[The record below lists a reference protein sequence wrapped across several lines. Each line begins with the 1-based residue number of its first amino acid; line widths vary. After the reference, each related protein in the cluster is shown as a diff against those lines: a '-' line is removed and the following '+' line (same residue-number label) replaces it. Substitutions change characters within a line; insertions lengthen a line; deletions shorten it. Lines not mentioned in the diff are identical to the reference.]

1 MPTFAPFSRVRSVK
15 LPTFKR
21 HPSPPRPS
29 VSTSASTSS
38 NTSPSPRS
46 HTSRNPSLSR
56 GPRSPKDN
64 ISEAAHRPNPRLRT
78 ASSPTSNS
86 FAETL
91 RVISKEAQSGR
102 FSDVFD
108 AFFFTD
114 KRCQNRAFFMAA
126 RLKQTL
132 LPLLNSNTDNNHND
146 ALWRLITYRLYTFNY
161 ILFVLPATC
170 EDRLDLLSRLETE
183 LAQQGDGQDLHRSGG
198 MEAHFAVR
206 YALCNAKRHR
216 QRQRRRRT
224 LLEDAFE
231 AEKAQQQQSQLSG
244 EEDVD
249 YLVSRAR
256 QTLEH
261 CLKSESKLGPTERDA
276 MYVFHGMRVGLH
288 GAFEPKIELGPNESQ
303 LSQRLHQA
311 VIDSQAIA
319 NLEYVNPFEDSNC
332 IVTEDEDQN
341 EDQDE
346 DKSYTM
352 IDVDNNH
359 QAAIRPRS
367 FVDSKFYEVQHQQ
380 PTAVRYAS

>member
-21 HPSPPRPS
+21 HPSPPKPS
-29 VSTSASTSS
+29 VSTST
-38 NTSPSPRS
+38 TP
-46 HTSRNPSLSR
+46 T
-56 GPRSPKDN
+56 
-64 ISEAAHRPNPRLRT
+64 EAHKPIARLRT

-91 RVISKEAQSGR
+91 KVISKEAQSGR

-132 LPLLNSNTDNNHND
+132 LPLLNASKETNHD
-146 ALWRLITYRLYTFNY
+146 ALWRIITYRLYTFNY

-170 EDRLDLLSRLETE
+170 EERLDLLSRLESE
-183 LAQQGDGQDLHRSGG
+183 LAQLGDGQDLHRSGG

-206 YALCNAKRHR
+206 YALTNKRH
-216 QRQRRRRT
+216 RQRRRRT

-231 AEKAQQQQSQLSG
+231 AERPQEPA
-244 EEDVD
+244 EDID
-249 YLVSRAR
+249 YLISRAR

-288 GAFEPKIELGPNESQ
+288 GAFEPRIELASSESR

-319 NLEYVNPFEDSNC
+319 NLEYVNPFEDDNC
-332 IVTEDEDQN
+332 IVTEEDE
-341 EDQDE
+341 EDE
-346 DKSYTM
+346 
-352 IDVDNNH
+352 
-359 QAAIRPRS
+359 AAIRPKS
-367 FVDSKFYEVQHQQ
+367 FVDTNFYNAQ
-380 PTAVRYAS
+380 PATVRYTS